1 MITRIVR
8 MTFVPEHVP
17 AFLALFDTRKH
28 LIAAAGGCTHL
39 ELHRQ
44 ADAPHVFFTISRWH
58 SEADLERYRQSEL
71 FADTWSKTKALFADK
86 PAAWTLEGVFDSAVV
101 A

>member
-1 MITRIVR
+1 MITRIVQ
-8 MTFVPEHVP
+8 MTFVPEQVP
-17 AFLALFDTRKH
+17 VFLALFDTRKH
-28 LIAAAGGCTHL
+28 LIAAAEGCTHL

-44 ADAPHVFFTISRWH
+44 ADTPHVFYTISRWN
-58 SEADLERYRQSEL
+58 SVNDLERYRQSEL

-86 PAAWTLEGVFDSAVV
+86 PAAWTLEGLFDSAPV